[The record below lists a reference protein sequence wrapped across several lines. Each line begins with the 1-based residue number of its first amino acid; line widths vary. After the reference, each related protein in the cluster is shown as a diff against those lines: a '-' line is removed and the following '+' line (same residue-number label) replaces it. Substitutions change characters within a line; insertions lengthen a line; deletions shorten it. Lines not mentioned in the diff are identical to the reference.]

1 VFRPG
6 GGCCSALLLIAK
18 AGPPWVLH
26 RVRSFRLAFQKVIP
40 WVPPSPHASSCCLLA
55 AAGCCLAAGCWQL
68 RLQAT
73 GCFLVLRRS
82 LVSLAVR
89 PRAAMASSC
98 WSVQQAELLVLLIE
112 LEVHREGIDLAARFE
127 KDFLAMSANLAQ
139 ESWAKSFGFA
149 DERSED
155 MLRVASR
162 IAKLT
167 QRLKVS
173 SRLRALDTEG
183 RLRALEDDR
192 RLRARRIKLAAKAC
206 VFSQTVESL
215 AIPGRDMLVL
225 FILESNG
232 TKDRD
237 SFLSHLDIV
246 FVSKP
251 SVEVSSQLLNT
262 YWQFLGSFD
271 SKDCQKQKGRK
282 HWHPRRQ
289 GVRIGHGGEQAWLTQ
304 SAGLP
309 EPEADSSGD
318 AE

>member
-1 VFRPG
+1 V
-6 GGCCSALLLIAK
+6 AK

-40 WVPPSPHASSCCLLA
+40 WVPPSPHASCCCLLA

-68 RLQAT
+68 RLLAT
-73 GCFLVLRRS
+73 GCLLVLRRS

-89 PRAAMASSC
+89 PLAAMASSC

-112 LEVHREGIDLAARFE
+112 FGVHREGIFVAASFE
-127 KDFLAMSANLAQ
+127 QYFLAMSANLAQ
-139 ESWAKSFGFA
+139 ESWAKSFGSA
-149 DERSED
+149 DERPED

-173 SRLRALDTEG
+173 GRLRALDTEG
-183 RLRALEDDR
+183 RLRALEGDR
-192 RLRARRIKLAAKAC
+192 RLRARRIMLAAKAC
-206 VFSQTVESL
+206 VFSQTVGSL

-237 SFLSHLDIV
+237 AFLSHLDIV
-246 FVSKP
+246 LGSKP
-251 SVEVSSQLLNT
+251 PQVVVSQLWNA
-262 YWQFLGSFD
+262 YWQFVKSFD
-271 SKDCQKQKGRK
+271 PKDCKTKRGRSRA
-282 HWHPRRQ
+282 PRRIAKPR
-289 GVRIGHGGEQAWLTQ
+289 GGRIGKGGGEQAWLTQ
-304 SAGLP
+304 SAWLA